1 VHGIINLMLML
12 LRHVTSYFRVQIYV
26 RHVFGSMSRYTES
39 YVLPSS
45 FPLFHS
51 LTHIWGPLVNPPSNL
66 SLFIVMHATLSEWAG
81 NRTGPA
87 TLWKV
92 GGVRACQDGW
102 RTSHIWHTL
111 FYFCVPRHHI
121 YIVPVGSYTTH
132 HNSLLPPSPPR

>member
-1 VHGIINLMLML
+1 ML

-51 LTHIWGPLVNPPSNL
+51 LVNPPSNL

-92 GGVRACQDGW
+92 GGVRAKMAGGL
-102 RTSHIWHTL
+102 HI
-111 FYFCVPRHHI
+111 FGIRYFISVSLATTYI